1 MKKFGIGVL
10 FGIAVSAMFFVPL
23 LIIER
28 RGKFEDGLRS
38 GIIAG
43 RREAAQAIEK
53 EFGFY
58 DRHSP
63 YERLFSVKSTDV
75 ISIET
80 NGAKTI
86 RVIP

>member
-10 FGIAVSAMFFVPL
+10 FGIAIATMAFVPL
-23 LIIER
+23 LISER
-28 RGKFEDGLRS
+28 REKFEYGLKN
-38 GIIAG
+38 GMIAG

-53 EFGFY
+53 EFGLY
-58 DRHSP
+58 DGHSP
-63 YERLFSVKSTDV
+63 YNRLFSVKTTDV

-80 NGAKTI
+80 NGTKTI